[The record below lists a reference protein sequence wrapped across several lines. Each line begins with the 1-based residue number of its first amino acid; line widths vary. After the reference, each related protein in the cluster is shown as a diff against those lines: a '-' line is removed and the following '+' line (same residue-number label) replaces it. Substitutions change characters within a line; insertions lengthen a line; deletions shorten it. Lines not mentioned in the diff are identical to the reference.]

1 MKWQIVADSA
11 CDLKAADVTSEE
23 VGFTTVSFTLQI
35 GESSYVDEETLDI
48 EQMVDAMESCPT
60 ACRSACPSAHEW
72 LERFKQA
79 EKTIALTISGN
90 LSGSL
95 NSALAARDM
104 VLEKWAEK
112 KVEILD
118 SLSTGPEMAL
128 CIGHIVEWIKSGHP
142 YETVCEK
149 AEQFLQKCKTSF
161 ALCSFDNLV
170 KNGRMSRLTG
180 FIARK
185 LGMWGIGI
193 ASEEGTI
200 AIKGKSRG
208 ALKAIA
214 VIIEDMKERG
224 FTGGEVAISH
234 CFNEEMAERLKNS
247 ILEIWNTA
255 KVRVLKTRGLD
266 SFYAER
272 GGLIV
277 AFC

>member
-1 MKWQIVADSA
+1 MEWQIVADSA
-11 CDLKAADVTSEE
+11 CDMREKDLACDE
-23 VGFTTVSFTLQI
+23 VAFSTVPFTLQI
-35 GESSYVDEETLDI
+35 GETAYVDEETLDI
-48 EQMVDAMESCPT
+48 AEMVEAMEACPT
-60 ACRSACPSAHEW
+60 ACRSACPSAQAW

-79 EKTIALTISGN
+79 EKTIVMTISGN

-95 NSALAARDM
+95 NSALAAKDM
-104 VLEKWAEK
+104 LLEKWETK
-112 KVEILD
+112 KVAILD

-128 CIGHIVEWIKSGHP
+128 CLQHVKEWIKNGHP
-142 YETVCEK
+142 MESVTEK
-149 AEQFLQKCKTSF
+149 AEEFLQKCKTSF

-193 ASEEGTI
+193 ASDEGTI

-208 ALKAIA
+208 ALKAITL
-214 VIIEDMKERG
+214 ILEDMKERG

-234 CFNEEMAERLKNS
+234 CFNEDMARRLKAG

-255 KVRVLKTRGLD
+255 KVSILKTRGLD